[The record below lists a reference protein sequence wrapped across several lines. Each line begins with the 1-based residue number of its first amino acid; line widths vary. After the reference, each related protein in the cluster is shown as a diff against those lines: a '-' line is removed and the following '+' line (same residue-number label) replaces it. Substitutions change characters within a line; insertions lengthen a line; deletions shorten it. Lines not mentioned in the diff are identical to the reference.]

1 MHAAGPPEAR
11 FARLRWLLMR
21 NLAHRR
27 ILDRLAPAL
36 FILIFIGCSS
46 GVVVH
51 DQARAAELVVDFLTS
66 LKSDQGIKLA
76 YEWTDDRYKEEVSF
90 TRFIQIASSIR
101 HRNLG
106 ADIHLVGYE
115 VIGSKEAIV
124 VYANSDVNEGKL
136 YFKFSLV
143 GTKTKDYY
151 LINLNTGNSEYI
163 KNGIYREYGRSIIIQ
178 GV

>member
-1 MHAAGPPEAR
+1 
-11 FARLRWLLMR
+11 MR

-101 HRNLG
+101 NRNLG

-115 VIGSKEAIV
+115 TFGSKESIV
-124 VYANSDVNEGKL
+124 VYASSETSEGKM

-143 GTKTKDYY
+143 GTKSKDYY
-151 LINLNTGNSEYI
+151 LIDLSTNDSGFS
-163 KNGIYREYGRSIIIQ
+163 KNGIYGEYRQSIIIQ